1 MREREKCPDG
11 VPSILVLPILL
22 LSYTLLTVQLKY
34 YFCSS
39 PMTFPMFVRSN
50 IVCYTASLRYDVH
63 ATRPTASAYTIHFI
77 YRKDILM
84 AMRRYIV
91 WNFSSRVE
99 NISRWAMQS
108 SLAKYFFK
116 VKEKFCI
123 SKLRSN
129 VLLFYFINTNEI
141 HFNSFLSQYIGAIY
155 HVAIATVIF
164 SHDNMLFPC
173 K

>member
-11 VPSILVLPILL
+11 VPSIPILL
-22 LSYTLLTVQLKY
+22 LSYTLLTVQLKS
-34 YFCSS
+34 YFCPST
-39 PMTFPMFVRSN
+39 MTFLMFVRSN
-50 IVCYTASLRYDVH
+50 KVYYTASLRYDVH

-84 AMRRYIV
+84 ATRRYIV

-108 SLAKYFFK
+108 SLAKKFFK
-116 VKEKFCI
+116 VEEKFCI

-141 HFNSFLSQYIGAIY
+141 HFNSFLPQYIGAIY

-164 SHDNMLFPC
+164 LHDNMLFPC
-173 K
+173 V

>member
-1 MREREKCPDG
+1 MRERGKCPDG

-22 LSYTLLTVQLKY
+22 LSYTLLTVQLKS
-34 YFCSS
+34 YFCPS
-39 PMTFPMFVRSN
+39 PVTFLMFVRSN
-50 IVCYTASLRYDVH
+50 LVYYTASLRYNMH

-84 AMRRYIV
+84 ATRRYIV
-91 WNFSSRVE
+91 RNFSSRVE
-99 NISRWAMQS
+99 NISKWAKQS

-123 SKLRSN
+123 SKLPSN
-129 VLLFYFINTNEI
+129 VLLFYFIKTNEI
-141 HFNSFLSQYIGAIY
+141 HFNSFL
-155 HVAIATVIF
+155 
-164 SHDNMLFPC
+164 P